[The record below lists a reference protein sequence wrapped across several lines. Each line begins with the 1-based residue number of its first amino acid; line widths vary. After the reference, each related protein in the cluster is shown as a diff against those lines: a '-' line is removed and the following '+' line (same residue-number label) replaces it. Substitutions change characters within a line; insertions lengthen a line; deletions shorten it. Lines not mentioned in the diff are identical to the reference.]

1 MAVIAIPKILTD
13 RLTQEG
19 AKALAELLEKIEV
32 SSKTQSIEIAEGKFE
47 KRLAEEIGKLRGEIH
62 GLRADMIRWTFI
74 FIFGQF
80 WMIVGTLFAFF
91 K

>member
-19 AKALAELLEKIEV
+19 AKALAELLEKIEL
-32 SSKTQSIEIAEGKFE
+32 SSKTQSIEMAESKFE
-47 KRLAEEIGKLRGEIH
+47 KRLAEEIGKLR
-62 GLRADMIRWTFI
+62 ADIIRWMFI